1 MGEIKLKIASV
12 VIGSGEGGGSGV
24 APYYADL
31 PDKPSINGETLSGD
45 MTSEDLGLA
54 SKLQA
59 VPSGG
64 KTGQVL
70 AKKSNADNDLQWVN
84 QESGGQGTTD
94 YAGLDNKPL
103 INSVILSG
111 NKSASDL
118 GIATAAQGEL
128 AVSAYQKPQTG
139 IPSTDLA
146 SGVQTSL
153 GKADTAVQSIT
164 VGTTTTGAAGTNA
177 SVTNSGTATN
187 PVLDFTIPRGEDG
200 QDGADAYNPFKGW
213 YASSSALPSNPIVG
227 DYAYVKGA
235 SSTGPA
241 AIYECNTAGTWSDS
255 GMTVDTSNVQTFASS
270 EEVNQTWIDNTHLVN
285 PKDGA
290 LPTAADVMQLKAKL
304 EGITSS
310 MVKVNVTPANGY
322 VSGSNGSIAQYT
334 GMKYIETPIGDAKH
348 VRFLG
353 VKVVSS
359 TSTGYAFG
367 HYTDESDPTTWVTDK
382 SAVFDS
388 GASSATEKEYESD
401 VPDNAT
407 HFRTTSALS
416 AVSSLAQNFYCYMY
430 SGKNVSELLED
441 KLEVD
446 KVTYADYS
454 QFIVWDS
461 RHCIRET
468 DATLQSSSYGNAGY
482 TEFIP
487 VDSVKG
493 LYCSNPFSKGSGST
507 VFAGGFV
514 YNSNKEMIRQIGFV
528 TSANTSK
535 WYIKQEGDAYVR
547 FNIGEG
553 AEITE
558 LTSDIIVTP
567 SDISNYEAYKISEGA
582 VVAGQKIFA
591 KTTGKNLCNP
601 DKITVQTGLY
611 IAYSSGAVSYS
622 ASNKTTKGITDF
634 IKMEGETVRCN
645 HAVTS
650 GSMGY
655 AVYDENYQYI
665 RGGQSST
672 VSYQEGDCY
681 VRFSLNDTS
690 EIQVEYGTISTEYE
704 PYVEKIIFNDDL
716 IPEKTENIKTYDQG
730 VDIVLPSNIYC
741 TKGDTLYLY
750 WRSFIEAVNP
760 KVFDCCSPNSA
771 TTNNVLSYPDCLK
784 ITRTSDTPFNV
795 VVRDNALNEVAKK
808 TVNYK
813 AVNVPTSPASAVN
826 VLLVGASRE
835 ANGVTPLEVYRRLVG
850 DNTMSPAGLGLTNI
864 SFIGRKGCKAYDC
877 EQLGYPSSLYSQVKH
892 EAVSGKKIHD
902 MVVAG
907 DLTGYTFYYEP
918 NPDYVFNQGDK
929 YTDGTRVY
937 TVVGS
942 DPADG
947 DLQVSISSGS
957 GTPSATGTL
966 TLTDG
971 SGTAS
976 VAYTSYE
983 NETSNPFWNSSTGKI
998 DFAKYSTDYCNG
1010 ATISVLVLCRVMND
1024 LYNGMT
1030 PSQIAADY
1038 KTVID
1043 AFHEYNANGYVIIN
1057 LSVLPSIY
1065 GGLPHSY
1072 TNGKPLSTAWYT
1084 ARINLEIHKL
1094 LIALGESD
1102 DYKDFCL
1109 LSNSNA
1115 EFDLDYYYSKEATTI
1130 RNRGASKTVNY
1141 DNNGLH
1147 FNATGKQ
1154 VVADSIYHCVCK
1166 IINDING

>member
-1 MGEIKLKIASV
+1 MGKLNINNGGIDTNKVMPDIDERFGPYASIEAANTALGASGRNCITAGLTV
-12 VIGSGEGGGSGV
+12 GITQGDGSVKEYWYQPDDGSSLTLVPKQG
-24 APYYADL
+24 
-31 PDKPSINGETLSGD
+31 LSGTPVAGD
-45 MTSEDLGLA
+45 FA
-54 SKLQA
+54 SFDA
-59 VPSGG
+59 NGNIVDSGH
-64 KTGQVL
+64 KH
-70 AKKSNADNDLQWVN
+70 S
-84 QESGGQGTTD
+84 D
-94 YAGLDNKPL
+94 YAT
-103 INSVILSG
+103 
-111 NKSASDL
+111 AS
-118 GIATAAQGEL
+118 QGEK
-128 AVSAYQKPQTG
+128 ADIAYQKPSEG
-139 IPSTDLA
+139 IPATDLA
-146 SGVQTSL
+146 SAVQTSL
-153 GKADTAVQSIT
+153 GKADTAVQEVT
-164 VGTTTTGAAGTNA
+164 VGTTTTGAAGTNG
-177 SVTNSGTATN
+177 SVVNGGTATN
-187 PVLDFTIPRGEDG
+187 PVLNFTIPRGADG
-200 QDGADAYNPFKGW
+200 QDAVNPFKGW
-213 YASSSALPSNPIVG
+213 WPDLATLKAAITAQPG
-227 DYAYVKGA
+227 DSAYVNDA
-235 SSTGPA
+235 PPA
-241 AIYECNTAGTWSDS
+241 TTWSIYVYSASATSDNNWVNS
-255 GMTVDTSNVQTFASS
+255 GSKADTSNVQTFASG
-270 EEVNQTWIDNTHLVN
+270 EEVNETHIDDTHLVN

-416 AVSSLAQNFYCYMY
+416 AVSSLEQNFYCYMY
-430 SGKNVSELLED
+430 RGKNVSELLEG

-461 RHCIRET
+461 RHCIKGT

-514 YNSNKEMIRQIGFV
+514 YNSNKERIRQIGFN

-622 ASNKTTKGITDF
+622 DSNTTTKGITDF
-634 IKMEGETVRCN
+634 IKMEGGTVRCN

-650 GSMGY
+650 GLMGY

-672 VSYQEGDCY
+672 VRYQEGDCY

-716 IPEKTENIKTYDQG
+716 IHEKTENIKTYDQG

-813 AVNVPTSPASAVN
+813 AVNVPTSPVSAVN

-942 DPADG
+942 DPAAG

-1024 LYNGMT
+1024 VYNGRT

-1043 AFHEYNANGYVIIN
+1043 AFHEHNANGYVIIN